1 MNVFPVPNSART
13 KSSFIEGFVV
23 VVEVDGL
30 VVTGGLVASVW
41 KQLKCSHGQP
51 SKNYF
56 TVRII
61 IYMFL
66 ENFKKY

>member
-1 MNVFPVPNSART
+1 MNVFPVPCSTRT
-13 KSSFIEGFVV
+13 KSSFIEGLVV
-23 VVEVDGL
+23 VVEIDGL

-56 TVRII
+56 T
-61 IYMFL
+61 
-66 ENFKKY
+66 KYNTLYNNGS